1 MWLRAVALALAS
13 VPARIMADLG
23 SKSIAAAIFRDEDD
37 QPGEANYALVLVEL
51 AIERDM
57 RRLQGPPLIELFGT
71 SHPGT

>member
-1 MWLRAVALALAS
+1 MAARRCPGAGLRAGPHHGRPRLEKYRRL
-13 VPARIMADLG
+13 
-23 SKSIAAAIFRDEDD
+23 IFRDADD
-37 QPGEANYALVLVEL
+37 QPRKASYALVLVEL